1 VNAVAKWSLIAVAGL
16 FALALIA
23 TFGTM
28 AFVFSI
34 GTAVIPIRL
43 DANVLHR
50 DSKAPVAR
58 CLLAF
63 EKGGL
68 GLTRPATI
76 DYGQTRERSDANGRL
91 RVDSSYQYAGSMF
104 WPFARERKPGFR
116 FYLGEAPR
124 YDTPDQVESWL
135 VTLRFEEPWTK
146 TEIAPAL
153 AVDRSLAH
161 EEGRKQSGG
170 FAPLPAEP
178 AERLAQAS
186 VRFED
191 VAGGREAY
199 VVALSLFLDEK
210 QIAQCQA
217 TSLGDVEKS
226 AADLFNSKRY
236 AESLEAFREVARRKP
251 DSAWAHR
258 GAADCLDHLGK
269 QREAIPSYRKASELA
284 PKDLDHLYWYA
295 NSLINV
301 QSREAV
307 TQFQKL
313 VGLEPD
319 KARGFIGLGHTL
331 WDLDR
336 FAESVQAFEKAEKLC
351 PTCLDEADRKAY
363 KESRELAK

>member
-1 VNAVAKWSLIAVAGL
+1 
-16 FALALIA
+16 
-23 TFGTM
+23 
-28 AFVFSI
+28 
-34 GTAVIPIRL
+34 
-43 DANVLHR
+43 
-50 DSKAPVAR
+50 
-58 CLLAF
+58 
-63 EKGGL
+63 
-68 GLTRPATI
+68 
-76 DYGQTRERSDANGRL
+76 
-91 RVDSSYQYAGSMF
+91 MF
-104 WPFARERKPGFR
+104 WPFPRERKPGFR

-135 VTLRFEEPWTK
+135 IRLRFEEPWTK
-146 TEIAPAL
+146 TEIAPSL
-153 AVDRSLAH
+153 TVERSLAH

-170 FAPLPAEP
+170 FDPLPAQP
-178 AERLAQAS
+178 AERLAQAR

-191 VAGGREAY
+191 AAGGREAY

-236 AESLEAFREVARRKP
+236 AESLEAYREVARRKP

-258 GAADCLDHLGK
+258 GVADCLEHLGK
-269 QREAIPSYRKASELA
+269 QREAIPSYRKATELA

-301 QSREAV
+301 QSKEAV
-307 TQFQKL
+307 TQFRKL

-319 KARGFIGLGHTL
+319 KARGFIGLGNSL
-331 WDLDR
+331 SDVDR

-363 KESRELAK
+363 KEARELAK